1 MNKIWKVVS
10 LIGLLVITLGTISLA
25 YAQTESPQPY
35 SNPGYSLG
43 MMGGRGSYGGGMVY
57 GEVGPYHD
65 IMMES
70 FAEALGLTVSQMEA
84 RLESGETM
92 LQIFE
97 AEGFTWDE
105 FFAIMK
111 DARSVKLEQAVED
124 GTLTQE
130 QADFMN
136 SRGQARGYGRGYGGC
151 VGNGYGDQD
160 GFHRGPHG
168 MWNAP

>member
-10 LIGLLVITLGTISLA
+10 LIGLLAITLGATSLA

-35 SNPGYSLG
+35 SNPGYGPG
-43 MMGGRGSYGGGMVY
+43 MMGGRGGYRGGMVY

-70 FAEALGLTVSQMEA
+70 FAEALGLSVSQLEA

-92 LQIFE
+92 WQIFE
-97 AEGFTWDE
+97 AEGFTWEE

-111 DARSVKLEQAVED
+111 DARSAKLELAVED

-136 SRGQARGYGRGYGGC
+136 SRGQARGYSRGYGGC

-168 MWNAP
+168 MWTAP